1 MMAGEGAAAAQ
12 AVTIQPRRRFA
23 TALVNGARA
32 LRKNPNM
39 AYGIVMVVAVALMA
53 VLAPVLSTHDPKEL
67 NTLERFAPPFGTYW
81 FGTDNLGRDVY
92 SRTIHGSRVSLTVA
106 ASVAAG
112 AITAGLFLGVVS
124 GYYRKADVVFMRI
137 VDGMMAIPPILLG
150 MALIAMLG
158 KGSIQIVIL
167 AVIITQTP
175 VAARIVRSSVLELR
189 EQIYVDAARAIGA
202 SPIRIMLR
210 HILPNALAPMI
221 VQATFIAAAAVLIE
235 ASLSFLGA
243 GVPPEIASWGGMM
256 AAASNYLTRAMWIMI
271 FPGIFLTLTV
281 LAISLIGDGLRDA
294 LDPRLRRLQ

>member
-1 MMAGEGAAAAQ
+1 MAEQGKATARAI
-12 AVTIQPRRRFA
+12 VIQPRRRFA
-23 TALVNGARA
+23 TALVNGARV

-39 AYGIVMVVAVALMA
+39 AYGIIIVVLVALIA
-53 VLAPVLSTHDPKEL
+53 VLAPILATHDPKEI
-67 NTLERFAPPFGTYW
+67 NPTERFAPPFGEYW

-92 SRTIHGSRVSLTVA
+92 SRVIYGSRVSLTVA
-106 ASVAAG
+106 GSVAAG
-112 AITAGLFLGVVS
+112 AITAGMLLGLVS
-124 GYYRKADVVFMRI
+124 GYYRKADVLLMRI
-137 VDGMMAIPPILLG
+137 MDGMMAIPTILMG

-158 KGSIQIVIL
+158 KGSIQNVVL
-167 AVIITQTP
+167 VVIISQTP

-202 SPIRIMLR
+202 SPLRIMLR
-210 HILPNALAPMI
+210 HILPNALSPMI

-243 GVPPEIASWGGMM
+243 GVPPEIPSWGGMM

-271 FPGIFLTLTV
+271 FPGILLTLTV
-281 LAISLIGDGLRDA
+281 LAISLAGDGLRDV